1 MQCSSLTFLCLRTQW
16 GGESIWALENLSLGL
31 SVPHPPTVHWWAVL
45 IWCLQLDASV
55 SFWGGTGCDREVCV
69 KARATRARPFS
80 LYQAGRWHELQVWV
94 FRSHGSGGTV
104 VASSAVQNAQS
115 QGRWVRDRHGVKKVA
130 DSVLPLEILKY
141 QMNLS
146 GANFKY
152 HNTPHCPYP
161 FAPVLQY

>member
-1 MQCSSLTFLCLRTQW
+1 M
-16 GGESIWALENLSLGL
+16 
-31 SVPHPPTVHWWAVL
+31 
-45 IWCLQLDASV
+45 
-55 SFWGGTGCDREVCV
+55 
-69 KARATRARPFS
+69 
-80 LYQAGRWHELQVWV
+80 
-94 FRSHGSGGTV
+94 